1 MNDKY
6 TKITYQSD
14 PIGEEK
20 IVLILTTFDIE
31 SFENDQKQKHIPKKK
46 IAKVVLIDKSKELP
60 EILTHLEEHL
70 DDLVKET
77 YLKQI
82 EEMKS
87 IIETQRMFIQNTINV
102 QEYGE
107 KHIDNRRKEK

>member
-6 TKITYQSD
+6 TKIVYQSD

-31 SFENDQKQKHIPKKK
+31 AFKNDEKQKHIPKKQV
-46 IAKVVLIDKSKELP
+46 AKVMLIDKSKELP
-60 EILTHLEEHL
+60 ELLTHLEEHL
-70 DDLVKET
+70 DDLVKEI
-77 YLKQI
+77 YSKQI

-87 IIETQRMFIQNTINV
+87 IIETQRRFIQNTISV
-102 QEYGE
+102 QEYVE
-107 KHIDNRRKEK
+107 KHINNRKKEK

>member
-6 TKITYQSD
+6 TKIVYQSD

-31 SFENDQKQKHIPKKK
+31 SFENYQKQKHIPKKK
-46 IAKVVLIDKSKELP
+46 IAKVMVFDKNKELP
-60 EILTHLEEHL
+60 ELLTKLEEHL

-82 EEMKS
+82 EEMKDY
-87 IIETQRMFIQNTINV
+87 IETQRKFIQNSINV
-102 QEYGE
+102 QEYKGE
-107 KHIDNRRKEK
+107 K